1 MKKSGCLTIF
11 LFVFLCLSLFFNMLL
26 LIGLFSKGS
35 SQVVSTGPESP
46 RGFEEVLL
54 ESGKSSDRIAVIP
67 LQGII
72 SYSQAGAL
80 GPNMI
85 EDLKIAMRQAA
96 NDPKVKAVVLEVN
109 SPGGEITASDVLYH
123 EVQLLAQQKPVVT
136 YFQSLG
142 ASGAY
147 YMACGSSWI
156 MANESTFTGSIGVI
170 ISTLN
175 YEDLFNKI
183 GLDSIVFKSGAFKDM
198 LSGTRPITPEEQAY
212 VQGLVMQSYERFLG
226 IVAAARDQN
235 PAELRNGPA
244 DGRILSGVDAL
255 EADLVD
261 QLGYIEDAYAK
272 ARELS
277 GAAEA
282 KVVRYQPGFALGMLF
297 RMFGTS
303 SKVEIK
309 GMEKFTPQLEP
320 GRIYLLPPFYAP

>member
-35 SQVVSTGPESP
+35 SQVVAAGPERT

-54 ESGKSSDRIAVIP
+54 ESGNSSDRIAVIP

-72 SYSQAGAL
+72 SYSQAGVL

-85 EDLKIAMRQAA
+85 EDLKIALRQAA
-96 NDPKVKAVVLEVN
+96 RDPKVKAVVLEVN

-123 EVQLLAQQKPVVT
+123 EVQLLAEKKPVVT

-175 YEDLFNKI
+175 YEDLFNKV

-198 LSGTRPITPEEQAY
+198 LSGTRPITPEEQQY
-212 VQGLVMQSYERFLG
+212 VQGLVMQSYERFLN
-226 IVAAARDQN
+226 IVAQAREQN
-235 PAELRNGPA
+235 PDALRDGVA
-244 DGRILSGVDAL
+244 DGRILSGLDAKD
-255 EADLVD
+255 AGLVD
-261 QLGYIEDAYAK
+261 ELGYIEDAFSK

-277 GAAEA
+277 GAEEA
-282 KVVRYQPGFALGMLF
+282 QVVRYQPGFALGMLF
-297 RMFGTS
+297 RMFGEAP
-303 SKVEIK
+303 KVEIK
-309 GMEKFTPQLEP
+309 GIEKLTPQLEP